1 MKQANGTVKSRQRQ
15 KDKTVFSPPNGTT
28 EHFAGI
34 YLIIALCMSISWVLG
49 TLSFSFTWVFLLLG
63 GLFLLWTTRFSNV
76 VKSHL
81 LWHEE
86 HLFRKKA
93 LRHNETVE
101 WLNFLINRWWVFSA
115 ASIEDLI
122 KKKVNERLVTV
133 KPHFLDALELMVFTF
148 GDLTPTAR
156 SVKVLESPDGAKEF
170 LPATWNSITNPP
182 LGLDKMGAY
191 RVLLEVDMTCNC
203 DDFRMVFRG
212 RVGNERVGLN
222 FDAVV
227 EQLQVTGRLQIILLF
242 SMEVPFPH
250 VSKAT
255 ISFIERPDVWFNV
268 RMLKALQIMEIPLVK
283 SWIYINVLE
292 GLTKA
297 LVDPGRIEVPIA
309 TVGAIL
315 ADRPGYSRQKT
326 PLAQGV
332 ITVLIKCTPPSEP
345 GEEVRYT
352 RLRLGKHKRQTMDV
366 SAADEWSDICS
377 FFVYNLA
384 KDKIQVKSKCKRLL
398 MTVTLE
404 QHEIDLSS
412 FPFEQTNL
420 AIHEIQNQDGSK
432 LQFHLQYTKLTPICL
447 DQQQV
452 DSIHGVTAGVVYV
465 CVHGASNVLA
475 GDIGGTSDPYCVVFC
490 NRRRVLTTPY
500 VPRTRNPIWESH
512 VEFFVENLT
521 EADLT
526 FYVFDWDGTNI
537 INDDFLGYTTFSLS
551 EHNPTA
557 VRVPLTLG
565 YNKHTNGN
573 TQNSTYGN
581 ITVSVVFRPVTSV
594 AKSEKF
600 RAPSSELCSAE
611 VLYMEDLTSPG
622 FKSSTNHHSIT
633 TQSEEGGRTKSKKSL
648 RKKSV
653 AAEYL
658 EDKIYVELTVLQ
670 AKDLVAMD
678 RNGFSDPYCQVM
690 MNNKQLF
697 CTSVK
702 KKTLFPKWN
711 ESFMFEMK
719 EDVGMIEIFLYD
731 KDIISKDFLGK
742 VTLTLEQM
750 KELSHKGTS
759 DWFTLQRTQS
769 GQLQVRCS
777 VTTKESV
784 ESITNPKKSKDASR
798 QISHISDEVFRQDS
812 IQTQTSQ
819 ASDTVANSHSS
830 PSQVPATTPSKSTGN
845 SPIVLPASDVIKSE
859 TLPRALGVNA
869 SSPVNAKFDASP
881 QNPSSSSQST
891 RNETGLDL
899 TPAYLRH
906 STSDVSMERK
916 KDHSNFDLL
925 LLSPVNS
932 GIKPSESINSFPA
945 FHGGDTVSLSEV
957 LKVPSR
963 QSKTSKFRNL
973 TLKPSPKGK
982 QSFVTQERLYS
993 VSGKI
998 LNILG
1003 LQNSQRTIYCKVRVQ
1018 QPSSHKKRFTS
1029 NSRVIAKSPLVK
1041 ASRPELDVPFE
1052 IDRGVGTSLDTMIIF
1067 DVKADNKEHIATK
1080 GFKLR
1085 CLFEGIAADRV
1096 QKWLPLENSVQVE
1109 VFLSHGKP
1117 DLRLLNRKSRTFK
1130 NWSFRKDKTYIS

>member
-1 MKQANGTVKSRQRQ
+1 
-15 KDKTVFSPPNGTT
+15 
-28 EHFAGI
+28 
-34 YLIIALCMSISWVLG
+34 
-49 TLSFSFTWVFLLLG
+49 
-63 GLFLLWTTRFSNV
+63 
-76 VKSHL
+76 
-81 LWHEE
+81 
-86 HLFRKKA
+86 
-93 LRHNETVE
+93 
-101 WLNFLINRWWVFSA
+101 
-115 ASIEDLI
+115 
-122 KKKVNERLVTV
+122 
-133 KPHFLDALELMVFTF
+133 
-148 GDLTPTAR
+148 
-156 SVKVLESPDGAKEF
+156 
-170 LPATWNSITNPP
+170 
-182 LGLDKMGAY
+182 
-191 RVLLEVDMTCNC
+191 
-203 DDFRMVFRG
+203 
-212 RVGNERVGLN
+212 VGLT
-222 FDAVV
+222 FDTAV
-227 EQLQVTGRLQIILLF
+227 EQLKVTGRLQIILLF

-255 ISFIERPDVWFNV
+255 ISFVERPDIWFNV
-268 RMLKALQIMEIPLVK
+268 RMLKALQIMEVPLVK
-283 SWIYINVLE
+283 SWIYINVMD

-315 ADRPGYSRQKT
+315 ADRPGYSRQKN

-332 ITVLIKCTPPSEP
+332 ITVLIKGTPPSEP

-398 MTVTLE
+398 LTVTLE

-412 FPFEQTNL
+412 FPFEETNP
-420 AIHEIQNQDGSK
+420 AVHEIQNEDGSK
-432 LQFHLQYTKLTPICL
+432 LKFHLQYTKLTPICL
-447 DQQQV
+447 DHQKV
-452 DSIHGVTAGVVYV
+452 DNMNGVTAGVVYV

-475 GDIGGTSDPYCVVFC
+475 GDVGGTSDPYCVVFC

-500 VPRTRNPIWESH
+500 IPRTRNPVWESH

-537 INDDFLGYTTFSLS
+537 IDDDFLGYTTFSLS

-557 VRVPLTLG
+557 IRVPLTLG
-565 YNKHTNGN
+565 YNKHTNSI

-581 ITVSVVFRPVTSV
+581 ITVSAVFRPVTSV

-633 TQSEEGGRTKSKKSL
+633 SQSDEGGRNMSKKSL
-648 RKKSV
+648 RNKSV

-658 EDKIYVELTVLQ
+658 EDKIYVELTILQ

-690 MNNKQLF
+690 MNSKQLY

-719 EDVGMIEIFLYD
+719 EDDGMIEIFMYD
-731 KDIISKDFLGK
+731 KDLISKDFLGK
-742 VTLTLEQM
+742 LTLTLEQM

-769 GQLQVRCS
+769 GQIQVRCS

-784 ESITNPKKSKDASR
+784 ESISHPKKNKDASR

-812 IQTQTSQ
+812 IQNQMPQ
-819 ASDTVANSHSS
+819 VPDTVAISHSS
-830 PSQVPATTPSKSTGN
+830 PPQAPATASSKSTGN
-845 SPIVLPASDVIKSE
+845 SPIVSPVNDIIKAA

-869 SSPVNAKFDASP
+869 SSPVNAEFDASP
-881 QNPSSSSQST
+881 HNPSPSSQAT
-891 RNETGLDL
+891 YQNEKALDS

-906 STSDVSMERK
+906 SISDVSMERK
-916 KDHSNFDLL
+916 KDQSNFDLL

-932 GIKPSESINSFPA
+932 GITPSESMNSFPT
-945 FHGGDTVSLSEV
+945 FRGGDSVSLSE
-957 LKVPSR
+957 
-963 QSKTSKFRNL
+963 
-973 TLKPSPKGK
+973 
-982 QSFVTQERLYS
+982 SFVGQERLYS

-1018 QPSSHKKRFTS
+1018 QPSHKKRFAS
-1029 NSRVIAKSPLVK
+1029 NSRVIAKSPMVK

-1085 CLFEGIAADRV
+1085 YLFEGIAADRV

-1109 VFLSHGKP
+1109 VYLSHGKP
-1117 DLRLLNRKSRTFK
+1117 DLRALNRKNRTFK
-1130 NWSFRKDKTYIS
+1130 NWSLRKDKTYIS